1 MKIILAS
8 ASPRRRELM
17 NLITANFTA
26 VSADIDETI
35 PKNVSPQGAS
45 EYLARLK
52 AERVSQDHPDEIV
65 IGCDTTVV
73 LEGEIFGKPAD
84 RNECFRFLAKLAKKT
99 HQVIT
104 GCCIIYKNKNVSFSE
119 ITNVTFKN
127 LSISEIEAYISTG
140 EPFDK
145 AGGYGIQG
153 KGALLAEKIEG
164 DFFNIVGLPV
174 SKLAEELRNFVND
187 IPECGKKLY
196 SVFELENL

>member
-17 NLITANFTA
+17 NLITENFTA

-35 PKNVSPQGAS
+35 PKNVSPPGAS

-52 AERVSQDHPDEIV
+52 AERVSRDFPDEIV

-84 RNECFRFLAKLAKKT
+84 RNECFRFLAKLAGKT

-119 ITNVTFKN
+119 VTNVTFKN

-153 KGALLAEKIEG
+153 KGALLAEKVEG